1 LELGGVLVAVARALR
16 TSAED
21 AHGGPVRI
29 EHVHGRPEV
38 VEYERRLPVRVR
50 SACDALSCCS
60 VLRRVPSAC
69 QARVAYSSATRFQ
82 ALRLAEQPAGAT
94 WLGSS
99 SADVRYI
106 PELPL
111 RTAASAI
118 RNVLGFSTSRST

>member
-1 LELGGVLVAVARALR
+1 MLFCFAARAK
-16 TSAED
+16 
-21 AHGGPVRI
+21 
-29 EHVHGRPEV
+29 
-38 VEYERRLPVRVR
+38 
-50 SACDALSCCS
+50 
-60 VLRRVPSAC
+60 RVPSAH
-69 QARVAYSSATRFQ
+69 RSHSSAARLQ

-94 WLGSS
+94 WFGSS